1 MDEAQRI
8 EAFYKKHG
16 KAPPKKFDHGTEQ
29 EIRDNA
35 IRLRPN
41 TWRLEGNQLIG
52 QTEMGP
58 LRQTIPTDVILVKT
72 SEDGLPVFKKIELS

>member
-16 KAPPKKFDHGTEQ
+16 KAPPKHFEHGTEQ

-58 LRQTIPTDVILVKT
+58 LRQTIPTDVILT
-72 SEDGLPVFKKIELS
+72 GTDDDGLPIFKRVIL

>member
-16 KAPPKKFDHGTEQ
+16 KAPPKHFEHGTEQ